1 MSTTVLGQQRQ
12 VHRGL
17 HRTVRTQHRVRQLE
31 QLVAPGGQTLV
42 ELAPE
47 A

>member
-1 MSTTVLGQQRQ
+1 MLGQQRQ

-17 HRTVRTQHRVRQLE
+17 HRPDRTQHRVHEFE